1 MRPLAAA
8 DIISFYASTRDLL
21 TLTGDGRYEHFDTRE
36 IRSGQVTAYNTVT
49 TDEGEVRVL
58 LERAALPDADWHPG
72 PLARHDQLDTATA
85 ARVAE
90 TVMRDGVIAPLVQQ
104 ADEEGAGDTERAC
117 VVAEIVAYCG
127 GDETAAGRHL
137 GISPDAVHEL
147 LTKNA
152 STA

>member
-21 TLTGDGRYEHFDTRE
+21 TLTSDGRYEHFDKRE
-36 IRSGQVTAYNTVT
+36 VRSGQAAVYHTVT
-49 TDEGEVRVL
+49 TDEGEVRIL
-58 LERAALPDADWHPG
+58 LERTTFPDADWHPG

-104 ADEEGAGDTERAC
+104 AAEDEAGEWERAC
-117 VVAEIVAYCG
+117 VAAEIVAYCG
-127 GDETAAGRHL
+127 GDEAEAGRHL
-137 GISPDAVHEL
+137 GISPDAVRDL